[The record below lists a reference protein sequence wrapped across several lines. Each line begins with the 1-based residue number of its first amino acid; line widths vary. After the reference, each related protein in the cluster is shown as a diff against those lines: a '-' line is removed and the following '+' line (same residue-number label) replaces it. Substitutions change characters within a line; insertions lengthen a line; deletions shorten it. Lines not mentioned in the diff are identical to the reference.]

1 MTYWYYFWI
10 FDFAVAGTAFVFI
23 LLLVA
28 VRGFTDLLSMFKQLD
43 EEKLHAEKNK

>member
-23 LLLVA
+23 LLIVA
-28 VRGFTDLLSMFKQLD
+28 VKGFADLRAMFKLLD
-43 EEKLHAEKNK
+43 QERHEGSLK

>member
-23 LLLVA
+23 LLVVA
-28 VRGFTDLLSMFKQLD
+28 VKGLADLLSMFKQLD
-43 EEKLHAEKNK
+43 QEQHK